1 MFVFENDI
9 KFSTGPY
16 KMFDEITKPNKIER
30 HKNVKQK
37 LQDKKRNKKV
47 PEYMLPHGFT
57 YTYLKG
63 K

>member
-9 KFSTGPY
+9 KFRRGPY
-16 KMFDEITKPNKIER
+16 KMYDEITKPNKIER
-30 HKNVKQK
+30 HKKVKQR
-37 LQDKKRNKKV
+37 LQDVKRNKKV
-47 PEYMLPHGFT
+47 PEYMLPQGFR